1 MNISDSW
8 KQAQFVLSP
17 GIMVV
22 LCLAASLI
30 LFLQV
35 AGSRTSTVHESAVA
49 CTVADMVAEGERV
62 TAKLSCVTTSGVV
75 RTSTHQGT
83 VVLRLL
89 QTGSQRLTCDLY
101 VAGNVGNCV
110 VPEPRT

>member
-1 MNISDSW
+1 MSVINDF
-8 KQAQFVLSP
+8 KQARFVLNPSS
-17 GIMVV
+17 MVIIGF
-22 LCLAASLI
+22 AASLI

-35 AGSRTSTVHESAVA
+35 VGSRTSTVHESAVA
-49 CTVADMVAEGERV
+49 CTVTDMEASQERV

-75 RTSTHQGT
+75 RTSTNQGT
-83 VVLRLL
+83 AVLRLL
-89 QTGSQRLTCDLY
+89 QTGSQQLTCDLY